1 MPVRGEL
8 REHERLVGGK
18 AEDGI
23 ADEYAGTYET
33 DAGDDEQDR
42 AKQAAPGMRRER
54 EPKPDSN
61 QGNEGACNDKIHD
74 LGPTEP
80 SDRQGADRI
89 LHPVV
94 LRSSKTFDQKCD
106 DEERCAKGTKPRQ
119 KRLHEIPPEI
129 RSALAPWRRRWG
141 CNQWTPSASYTRRT
155 LSSRPRISIVVVT
168 INCGASARRSYASM
182 TLTLPSEVSDR
193 SRRLSHLVWTSRPS
207 IFSLRP
213 LAVSVRT
220 RPLPSVRT
228 MRSPSCVKT
237 NDGEASRRRPRASR
251 ICACWGPPKRPAS
264 PAMTP
269 PAGWPAGDS
278 ERTALSLASAFSLS
292 SRFNRHLPER
302 SGRCDSRSWAI
313 PIVIAFAKT
322 PTSAAIEQYR
332 RVRICAPLDCPDN
345 RCQALAVTSPGCM
358 SVRGE
363 RF

>member
-80 SDRQGADRI
+80 SDRQGTDRI
-89 LHPVV
+89 AHPVV
-94 LRSSKTFDQKCD
+94 LRSSKTFDQKCG
-106 DEERCAKGTKPRQ
+106 DEERCAKGTRPEQ
-119 KRLHEIPPEI
+119 KRLHEIPLEI
-129 RSALAPWRRRWG
+129 RSGLAPWRLFNSVLG
-141 CNQWTPSASYTRRT
+141 LPTSSVVELGFNHWTPSASYTRRT

-168 INCGASARRSYASM
+168 INCRAFARRSYASM
-182 TLTLPSEVSDR
+182 TLTSPSDVSDT

-220 RPLPSVRT
+220 RPLPSVNTIQSR
-228 MRSPSCVKT
+228 SCVKT
-237 NDGEASRRRPRASR
+237 
-251 ICACWGPPKRPAS
+251 
-264 PAMTP
+264 
-269 PAGWPAGDS
+269 
-278 ERTALSLASAFSLS
+278 
-292 SRFNRHLPER
+292 
-302 SGRCDSRSWAI
+302 
-313 PIVIAFAKT
+313 
-322 PTSAAIEQYR
+322 
-332 RVRICAPLDCPDN
+332 
-345 RCQALAVTSPGCM
+345 
-358 SVRGE
+358 
-363 RF
+363 